1 MKTYGFQTFPYLVY
15 KDSLIIKLSD
25 FRLVYRFLINLAIMV
40 AALTFML
47 RYCAQATRLYLF
59 GQEACGY
66 LFVSLQYYYGIT
78 LLAVSLL

>member
-40 AALTFML
+40 AALTFVL
-47 RYCAQATRLYLF
+47 RYCAQAK
-59 GQEACGY
+59 ACGY